1 MTKKLKFNVGEDAAE
16 VDSSSDGFYDGPTP
30 PKGVYRTSLKFLRV
44 KDNKNGDPRIGGVCE
59 IAEPKG
65 SEKAK
70 YNGYGIWLGMNVT
83 KQSAPYIN
91 NFLDTFGFNRKAFWG
106 AGGVTIDEADENGS
120 GMLILK
126 IGTKAVKEGAACR
139 IRTKFTPAKNGYDER
154 LEVAGAGFLPLS
166 GDDGGSA
173 WDDEDDEARATT
185 DAEDEALDA
194 EAEEAEEAVEAD
206 AEEAEE
212 AEEEAEEEEAASD
225 EWTLEEI
232 SALTRTE
239 IKELLKEW
247 SPDFKVLKRHADA
260 ELAAEVWDK
269 MTGDEAEESDDA
281 EEDEEDPF

>member
-1 MTKKLKFNVGEDAAE
+1 VTKKLKFNVGEDAAE

-30 PKGVYRTSLKFLRV
+30 PKGIYRTQLKFLRV
-44 KDNKNGDPRIGGVCE
+44 KDNRNGDPRISGLCE

-65 SEKAK
+65 SDKAK
-70 YNGYGIWLGMNVT
+70 YNGYGIWVGLNVT
-83 KQSAPYIN
+83 KQGAPYIN

-106 AGGVTIDEADENGS
+106 AGGVTVDENDDPPT
-120 GMLILK
+120 ILK
-126 IGTKAVKEGAACR
+126 IGTKTVKEGAACR
-139 IRTKFTPAKNGYDER
+139 IRTKFVPAKGGYEEK

-173 WDDEDDEARATT
+173 WDDEDEEATSSA
-185 DAEDEALDA
+185 DVEAEDEDA
-194 EAEEAEEAVEAD
+194 EADEVADDETEE
-206 AEEAEE
+206 EEAEE
-212 AEEEAEEEEAASD
+212 AEEEEAEGD

-232 SALTRTE
+232 SALSRTE

-247 SPDFKVLKRHADA
+247 SPDFKVLKRHTDA

>member
-1 MTKKLKFNVGEDAAE
+1 MTKKLKFNVGEEAADADA
-16 VDSSSDGFYDGPTP
+16 SSEGFYDGPTP
-30 PKGVYRTSLKFLRV
+30 PKAVYRTTLKFLRV
-44 KDNKNGDPRIGGVCE
+44 KDNSKGDPRISGICE

-65 SEKAK
+65 SDKAK
-70 YNGYGIWLGMNVT
+70 YNGYGIWIGLNIN
-83 KQSAPYIN
+83 KQSAPYVN

-106 AGGVTIDEADENGS
+106 AGGVTIDENDENGS

-126 IGTKAVKEGAACR
+126 IGTKIVKEGAACR
-139 IRTKFTPAKNGYDER
+139 IRTKFTPAKGGYDER

-166 GDDGGSA
+166 GEDGGSA
-173 WDDEDDEARATT
+173 WDEEDDEAVDAAADAESDEDDEVV
-185 DAEDEALDA
+185 DAEVVDDE
-194 EAEEAEEAVEAD
+194 EESEEEAEA
-206 AEEAEE
+206 
-212 AEEEAEEEEAASD
+212 EAEEEEAEAD

-247 SPDFKVLKRHADA
+247 SPDFKVLKRHTDA

-281 EEDEEDPF
+281 EEEEDPF